1 MTVTVSTHQS
11 EEDIRNEDILIYL
24 NGKILPKNEAVVS
37 VYDSGFMLG
46 DGVWEG
52 LRLYNNKWA
61 FCGEH
66 IDRLFE
72 AALAI
77 DLDIGLS
84 KSDVIDALIKTQNS
98 NGMVNNA
105 HARLMIT
112 RGPKKKTLSTS
123 SIITRRAYICYY
135 YGALCSQNTKAHIF
149 SDSASFEG
157 FTNDARPKVKQPFKT

>member
-1 MTVTVSTHQS
+1 MSTHQS

-24 NGKILPKNEAVVS
+24 NGKIVPKKEALVS

-52 LRLYNNKWA
+52 LRLYNNTWA
-61 FCGEH
+61 FCDEH

-72 AALAI
+72 ASLAI
-77 DLDIGLS
+77 DLDIGLN
-84 KSDVIDALIKTQNS
+84 KSDVIDALIKTQKS
-98 NGMVNNA
+98 NGMENNA

-123 SIITRRAYICYY
+123 SLITRWPYICNYN
-135 YGALCSQNTKAHIF
+135 GTLCSQNTKAHIL
-149 SDSASFEG
+149 SHCASFKRPS
-157 FTNDARPKVKQPFKT
+157 NDARSKVK